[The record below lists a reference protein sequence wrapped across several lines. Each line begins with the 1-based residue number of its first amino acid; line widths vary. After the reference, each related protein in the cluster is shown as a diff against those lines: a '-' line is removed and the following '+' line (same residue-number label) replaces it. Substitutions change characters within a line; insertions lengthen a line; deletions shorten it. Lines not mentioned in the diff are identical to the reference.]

1 MKAFETPFRG
11 QGVGSRGQK
20 IRRLR
25 DIMEKRLIIAIDGYS
40 SCGKS
45 TFARLIAKE
54 LNYIFID
61 SGAMYRAVTLFCMR
75 GKYINNAGLNTPA
88 ILSELN
94 NIHIDFV
101 FNPDIN
107 EYETFL
113 NSENVEKEI
122 RNMAVTAHVSRISQ
136 IPEVRARMVEL
147 QRQIGVSKGIVMDG
161 RDIGTVVFP
170 DADIK
175 IFMTAS
181 VDIRAKR
188 RLDELKERG
197 IAIEFEEVKRT
208 IIARD
213 IADENRDISPLRR
226 ANDALLLDNSRM
238 TVGEQMIW
246 VNKII
251 EEKIN
256 GS

>member
-1 MKAFETPFRG
+1 MKIFAQGTGGRKRG
-11 QGVGSRGQK
+11 NWK
-20 IRRLR
+20 
-25 DIMEKRLIIAIDGYS
+25 DMEKRLIIAIDGYS

-45 TFARLIAKE
+45 TFARLIAKD

-61 SGAMYRAVTLFCMR
+61 SGAMYRVVTLYCMR
-75 GKYINNAGLNTPA
+75 RNYININGLNIPA
-88 ILSELN
+88 IISELKD
-94 NIHIDFV
+94 IHIDFV
-101 FNPDIN
+101 YNPDIN

-122 RNMAVTAHVSRISQ
+122 RSMEVTSHVSRISQ
-136 IPEVRARMVEL
+136 IAEVRFRMVEL
-147 QRQIGVSKGIVMDG
+147 QRQIGISKGIVMDG

-188 RLDELKERG
+188 RHNELKNKG
-197 IAIEFEEVKRT
+197 INIDFEEIKRM

-226 ANDALLLDNSRM
+226 ADDAIILDNSRM
-238 TVGEQMIW
+238 TIDEQMIW
-246 VNKII
+246 IKNIIQNKR
-251 EEKIN
+251 N

>member
-1 MKAFETPFRG
+1 MN
-11 QGVGSRGQK
+11 
-20 IRRLR
+20 
-25 DIMEKRLIIAIDGYS
+25 KRLIIAIDGYS

-75 GKYINNAGLNTPA
+75 AGFIYNNGVNTNAIISGLK
-88 ILSELN
+88 
-94 NIHIDFV
+94 NIQIDFV
-101 FNPDIN
+101 YNPDIN

-122 RNMAVTAHVSRISQ
+122 RNMEVTSHVSRISQ
-136 IPEVRARMVEL
+136 ISEVRTRMVEL
-147 QRQIGVSKGIVMDG
+147 QRQIGVMKGIVMDG

-188 RLDELKERG
+188 RHSELANKG
-197 IAIEFEEVKRT
+197 INIDFEEIKRT

-226 ANDALLLDNSRM
+226 ADDAIILDNSRM
-238 TVGEQMIW
+238 SVAEQMVWIRD
-246 VNKII
+246 II
-251 EEKIN
+251 EKKRN

>member
-1 MKAFETPFRG
+1 
-11 QGVGSRGQK
+11 V
-20 IRRLR
+20 
-25 DIMEKRLIIAIDGYS
+25 
-40 SCGKS
+40 
-45 TFARLIAKE
+45 
-54 LNYIFID
+54 
-61 SGAMYRAVTLFCMR
+61 
-75 GKYINNAGLNTPA
+75 GLNTPG
-88 ILSELN
+88 ILSELKD
-94 NIHIDFV
+94 IHIDFV

-122 RNMAVTAHVSRISQ
+122 RNMVVTAHVSRISQ
-136 IPEVRARMVEL
+136 IPEVRARLVEL
-147 QRQIGVSKGIVMDG
+147 QRQIGVTKGIVMDG

-188 RLDELKERG
+188 RYDELKGKG
-197 IAIEFEEVKRT
+197 IVIDFEEIKRT

-226 ANDALLLDNSRM
+226 AEDAVILDNSRM
-238 TVGEQMIW
+238 TVEEQMSW
-246 VNKII
+246 VKKII
-251 EEKIN
+251 EKKRD
-256 GS
+256 GC

>member
-1 MKAFETPFRG
+1 MSPPNGGLGGKMD
-11 QGVGSRGQK
+11 K
-20 IRRLR
+20 
-25 DIMEKRLIIAIDGYS
+25 KLIIAIDGYS

-45 TFARLIAKE
+45 TFARLIAKD

-61 SGAMYRAVTLFCMR
+61 TGAMYRAVTLFCMR
-75 GKYINNAGLNTPA
+75 NNYITPDGLNTAA
-88 ILSELN
+88 IISKIRE
-94 NIHIDFV
+94 IHIDFI
-101 FNPDIN
+101 FNPDLN

-113 NSENVEKEI
+113 NSENVEREI
-122 RNMAVTAHVSRISQ
+122 RNMEVTAYVSRISQ
-136 IPEVRARMVEL
+136 IPEVRERMVEL

-181 VDIRAKR
+181 TDIRAKR
-188 RLDELKERG
+188 RYDELKEKG
-197 IAIEFEEVKRT
+197 ININFEEIKRS

-226 ANDALLLDNSRM
+226 ADDAIILDNSRM
-238 TVGEQMIW
+238 TVGEQMLWIM
-246 VNKII
+246 KII
-251 EEKIN
+251 AAKRN

>member
-1 MKAFETPFRG
+1 
-11 QGVGSRGQK
+11 
-20 IRRLR
+20 
-25 DIMEKRLIIAIDGYS
+25 MEKRLIIAIDGYS

-45 TFARLIAKE
+45 TFAKLIAKE

-61 SGAMYRAVTLFCMR
+61 SGAMYRAVTLYCMR
-75 GKYINNAGLNTPA
+75 RKYITINGVNTQS
-88 ILSELN
+88 IITELEDL
-94 NIHIDFV
+94 HIDFV
-101 FNPDIN
+101 FNPDLN

-122 RNMAVTAHVSRISQ
+122 RSMEVTAYVSRISQ
-136 IPEVRARMVEL
+136 IPEVRTRMVEL
-147 QRQIGVSKGIVMDG
+147 QRQIGISRGIVMDG

-170 DADIK
+170 HADIK

-188 RLDELKERG
+188 RHIELKNKG
-197 IAIEFEEVKRT
+197 INIDFEEIKRT

-226 ANDALLLDNSRM
+226 ADDAIILDNSRM
-238 TVGEQMIW
+238 TVDEEMSWIK
-246 VNKII
+246 KII
-251 EEKIN
+251 DNKRN
-256 GS
+256 DSRN

>member
-1 MKAFETPFRG
+1 MNK
-11 QGVGSRGQK
+11 K
-20 IRRLR
+20 
-25 DIMEKRLIIAIDGYS
+25 LIIAIDGYS

-75 GKYINNAGLNTPA
+75 ENYITNNGVSTSA
-88 ILSELN
+88 ILSKIRE
-94 NIHIDFV
+94 IHIDFV
-101 FNPDIN
+101 FNPDLN

-113 NSENVEKEI
+113 NSENVEREI
-122 RNMAVTAHVSRISQ
+122 RSMEVTAHVSKISQ
-136 IPEVRARMVEL
+136 IHEVRERMVEL
-147 QRQIGVSKGIVMDG
+147 QREIGVSKGIVMDG

-188 RLDELKERG
+188 RFDELKNRG
-197 IAIEFEEVKRT
+197 ININFEEIKSS

-226 ANDALLLDNSRM
+226 ADDAIVLDNSRM
-238 TVGEQMIW
+238 TVDEQMIW
-246 VNKII
+246 IKKII
-251 EEKIN
+251 DNKRN
-256 GS
+256 GSRN

>member
-1 MKAFETPFRG
+1 MKR
-11 QGVGSRGQK
+11 K
-20 IRRLR
+20 
-25 DIMEKRLIIAIDGYS
+25 LIIAIDGYS

-45 TFARLIAKE
+45 TFAKAIARE
-54 LNYIFID
+54 LSYIYID
-61 SGAMYRAVTLFCMR
+61 SGAMYRSVTLYCLRKGFVSGERVNMS
-75 GKYINNAGLNTPA
+75 GITGSLPEISINF
-88 ILSELN
+88 IF
-94 NIHIDFV
+94 D
-101 FNPDIN
+101 PDIE

-122 RNMAVTAHVSRISQ
+122 RGIEVSGNVSRISQ

-147 QRQIGVSKGIVMDG
+147 QRQIGVFKGIVMDG

-170 DADIK
+170 DAELK

-181 VDIRAKR
+181 VDIRAR
-188 RLDELKERG
+188 RRFDELNSKGESVS
-197 IAIEFEEVKRT
+197 FEEVKRN

-226 ANDALLLDNSRM
+226 AEDAIVLDNSRM
-238 TVGEQMIW
+238 TVARQMNW
-246 VNKII
+246 VMEII
-251 EEKIN
+251 EKKIN

>member
-1 MKAFETPFRG
+1 
-11 QGVGSRGQK
+11 
-20 IRRLR
+20 
-25 DIMEKRLIIAIDGYS
+25 MEKRLIIAIDGYS
-40 SCGKS
+40 SSGKS
-45 TFARLIAKE
+45 TYARSIAKM
-54 LNYIFID
+54 LNYTYVD
-61 SGAMYRAVTLFCMR
+61 SGAMYRAVTLYCLKR
-75 GKYINNAGLNTPA
+75 NLAGPA
-88 ILSELN
+88 GIKVGAIISELN
-94 NIHIDFV
+94 EINIDFV
-101 FNPDIN
+101 YNPDIQ

-122 RNMAVTAHVSRISQ
+122 RSMEVSAYVSKVSQ
-136 IPEVRARMVEL
+136 IYEVRARMVEL
-147 QRQIGVSKGIVMDG
+147 QRQIGSFRGIVMDG

-188 RLDELKERG
+188 RSDELTGKG
-197 IAIEFEEVKRT
+197 IAADFNEIRNN

-226 ANDALLLDNSRM
+226 ADDAIILDNSRM
-238 TVGEQMIW
+238 SVEDQMLWIE
-246 VNKII
+246 KII
-251 EEKIN
+251 ERKRN

>member
-1 MKAFETPFRG
+1 
-11 QGVGSRGQK
+11 
-20 IRRLR
+20 
-25 DIMEKRLIIAIDGYS
+25 MEKRLIIAIDGYS

-45 TFARLIAKE
+45 TFARLIAKD

-61 SGAMYRAVTLFCMR
+61 SGAMYRAVTLYCMR
-75 GKYINNAGLNTPA
+75 RNYITRNGLNTSA
-88 ILSELN
+88 IISELKD
-94 NIHIDFV
+94 IQIDFV
-101 FNPDIN
+101 YNSDIS

-122 RNMAVTAHVSRISQ
+122 RNMEVTSHVSRISQ
-136 IPEVRARMVEL
+136 IAEVRFRMVEL
-147 QRQIGVSKGIVMDG
+147 QRQIGISKGIVMDG

-188 RLDELKERG
+188 RHNELKNKG
-197 IAIEFEEVKRT
+197 INIDFEEIKRM

-226 ANDALLLDNSRM
+226 ADDAIILDNSRL
-238 TVGEQMIW
+238 TVDEQMIW
-246 VNKII
+246 IKNIIQNKR
-251 EEKIN
+251 N

>member
-1 MKAFETPFRG
+1 
-11 QGVGSRGQK
+11 
-20 IRRLR
+20 
-25 DIMEKRLIIAIDGYS
+25 MEKRLIIAIDGYS

-45 TFARLIAKE
+45 TFARLIAKD

-61 SGAMYRAVTLFCMR
+61 SGAMYRAVTLYCMR
-75 GKYINNAGLNTPA
+75 RNYISINGLNTTA
-88 ILSELN
+88 VISELKD
-94 NIHIDFV
+94 IHIDFIY
-101 FNPDIN
+101 NPDIN

-113 NSENVEKEI
+113 NTENVEKEI
-122 RNMAVTAHVSRISQ
+122 RSMEVTSHVSRISQ
-136 IPEVRARMVEL
+136 IAEVRFRMVEL
-147 QRQIGVSKGIVMDG
+147 QRQIGISKGIVMDG

-188 RLDELKERG
+188 RHTELENRG
-197 IAIEFEEVKRT
+197 INIDFEEIKRM

-226 ANDALLLDNSRM
+226 ADDAIILDNSRM
-238 TVGEQMIW
+238 TVDEQMIW
-246 VNKII
+246 IKNIIQNKR
-251 EEKIN
+251 N

>member
-1 MKAFETPFRG
+1 M
-11 QGVGSRGQK
+11 
-20 IRRLR
+20 
-25 DIMEKRLIIAIDGYS
+25 DKRLIIAIDGYS

-61 SGAMYRAVTLFCMR
+61 SGAMYRAVTLFFMR
-75 GKYINNAGLNTPA
+75 RNHITNNGLNTPA
-88 ILSELN
+88 IISELKD
-94 NIHIDFV
+94 IHIDFV

-122 RNMAVTAHVSRISQ
+122 RSMEVTAHVSRLSQ

-170 DADIK
+170 HADIK

-188 RLDELKERG
+188 RHNELKNKG
-197 IAIEFEEVKRT
+197 INVDFDEIKRT

-226 ANDALLLDNSRM
+226 ADDAIVLDNSRM
-238 TVGEQMIW
+238 TVDEQMIW
-246 VNKII
+246 IKEII
-251 EEKIN
+251 DRKRN